1 VRELSIGEVA
11 RRAGLRTSAL
21 RFYEKSG
28 LLPAPPRRSKQR
40 CYDES
45 ILGRI
50 SLIRLALEAGFTVAE
65 TRTFLSGFSADTP
78 PAKRWRAL
86 AERKLQELDTL
97 MKRVERMKQ
106 LLEMGFQCGCPRLE
120 DCERLLLAE
129 TCARDRTSR

>member
-1 VRELSIGEVA
+1 MRELSIGEVA

-28 LLPAPPRRSKQR
+28 LLPAPPRKSRQR
-40 CYDES
+40 CYNEA

-50 SLIRLALEAGFTVAE
+50 YLIQLALEAGFTVAE
-65 TRTFLSGFSADTP
+65 TRTFLSGFAADTP

-106 LLEMGFQCGCPRLE
+106 LLEMGFRCGCPRLE
-120 DCERLLLAE
+120 DCESLLLAE
-129 TCARDRTSR
+129 KCEQERT